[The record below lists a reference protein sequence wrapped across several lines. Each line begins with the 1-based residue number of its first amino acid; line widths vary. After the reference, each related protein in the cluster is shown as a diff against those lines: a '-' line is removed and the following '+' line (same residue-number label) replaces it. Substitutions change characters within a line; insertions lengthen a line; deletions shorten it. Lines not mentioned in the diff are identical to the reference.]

1 MRTSLVTLGLECSAP
16 HSRMFLCVWLLL
28 LFLVLEHQ
36 LKFSCLEA
44 AFFSSPLHPHAVRVL
59 TALSVSGSCSSHYYS
74 GLPRLLYSSPMLLS
88 PSAVH
93 TLAHFRWLSYEC
105 GDFYFF
111 FFLNH
116 SSFLVSRTALDIQW
130 PLNKVLLNGGRALLI
145 IFTGVII

>member
-1 MRTSLVTLGLECSAP
+1 MAP
-16 HSRMFLCVWLLL
+16 
-28 LFLVLEHQ
+28 
-36 LKFSCLEA
+36 
-44 AFFSSPLHPHAVRVL
+44 
-59 TALSVSGSCSSHYYS
+59 TALPRAGAPVKVFLLPSLPICILILLGSSLHSQS
-74 GLPRLLYSSPMLLS
+74 QVPVPPTTTQGSPRLLYSSPMLLS

-111 FFLNH
+111 FLNH

-130 PLNKVLLNGGRALLI
+130 PLNKVLLNGGRTLLI